1 MWRQHFE
8 KKLFKA
14 LQYRPWG
21 LPAILW
27 FHLAHIADATG
38 LQISCYGS
46 WCYDSCMYKPY
57 IHACIHSIHI
67 LACNPSDSIFSRL
80 IHHSLD
86 VWQYGM
92 QNTNMSKKQ
101 PSQRTKHVYN
111 HCRFRRRLLFLISQG
126 KKTTGSKTSMV
137 GFKMTLPAT
146 TFFFTNTVSYTYKL

>member
-27 FHLAHIADATG
+27 FHLAHIADAPG
-38 LQISCYGS
+38 LQICCYGS
-46 WCYDSCMYKPY
+46 WCYDSWMYKPY

-80 IHHSLD
+80 THHSLD

-111 HCRFRRRLLFLISQG
+111 HCRFRCRLLFLISQG
-126 KKTTGSKTSMV
+126 EKTTGSKTSMV
-137 GFKMTLPAT
+137 GFKMTFPAT
-146 TFFFTNTVSYTYKL
+146 TFF